1 MKVLHV
7 IPSIGP
13 VRGGPSAAALAMVA
27 ALRQQGVDA
36 ELLTTDDNGPGRL
49 EDLPVGRW
57 SERQGVPVLAFRRW
71 TPPVAPLRE
80 FACSPSLQRW
90 LSAHLHDYD
99 LLHVHALFSYPS
111 TIAMA
116 LARRGGVPYLLRSIG
131 QLDRWSLAQSAR
143 RKRWMLRLIER
154 RNLEGAAAIHVT
166 SEQESQEVEALGLRV
181 PRLVIPLGVAMPQGV
196 PLSADRAVGEPV
208 RFLFLSRLHAKKRL
222 EVLLEALAIVRR
234 RHPGAA
240 WELRIAGSGDPDYT
254 HRCQERAQALGVA
267 DRCRWLGFLE
277 GEAKW
282 EELRLADWFV
292 LPSASE
298 NFGIAVVEALASGT
312 PVVISPEVAVA
323 PEVAAAGAGRICPG
337 LPGPL
342 ADALGMSLQHP
353 TLQQRNAARNL
364 AGEKFS
370 WSSLASRLAE
380 AYTSL
385 SALPP

>member
-1 MKVLHV
+1 
-7 IPSIGP
+7 
-13 VRGGPSAAALAMVA
+13 
-27 ALRQQGVDA
+27 
-36 ELLTTDDNGPGRL
+36 
-49 EDLPVGRW
+49 
-57 SERQGVPVLAFRRW
+57 VLAFRRW

-90 LSAHLHDYD
+90 LSAHLDDYD

-181 PRLVIPLGVAMPQGV
+181 PRLVIPLGVAMPQGL
-196 PLSADRAVGEPV
+196 PLSADRTVGEPV

>member
-49 EDLPVGRW
+49 EDLRVGRW

-90 LSAHLHDYD
+90 LSAHLDDYD

-181 PRLVIPLGVAMPQGV
+181 PRLVIPLGVAMPQGL
-196 PLSADRAVGEPV
+196 PLSADRTVGEPV